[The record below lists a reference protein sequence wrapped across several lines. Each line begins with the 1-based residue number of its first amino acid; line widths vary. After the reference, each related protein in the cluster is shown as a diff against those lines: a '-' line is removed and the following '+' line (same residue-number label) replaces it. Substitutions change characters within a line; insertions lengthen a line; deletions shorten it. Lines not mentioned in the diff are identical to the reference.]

1 MIYRKHMTN
10 VCNVSYKHTRP
21 PYFPDGR
28 YKSGVDKGKYGKG
41 GRGTEYVWNVCKKK
55 TGAGRLRIARR
66 SPRDDQ
72 IKRRRIAVW
81 ITNN

>member
-1 MIYRKHMTN
+1 MTN

-41 GRGTEYVWNVCKKK
+41 GRGTEYVWNVCKKNRS
-55 TGAGRLRIARR
+55 GPLAHCAAQPAG
-66 SPRDDQ
+66 
-72 IKRRRIAVW
+72 
-81 ITNN
+81 